1 MSKTILYIATSLD
14 GHIAREDGRIDWLPE
29 NDVSGY
35 EEFYKTVDIIVMGKT
50 TFEQVL
56 TFEEYPYKD
65 KKSYVFTKNN
75 NSNNYTKNKNIVFVS
90 NVEKF
95 IKDVLSNTDKN
106 VWLIGGGQIISSF
119 FNCHAI
125 DEIILFVVPIVLGK
139 GIPLFSNI
147 QKETKLELIETIN
160 HNNLIELH
168 YRILK

>member
-1 MSKTILYIATSLD
+1 MSKVVLYIAASLD
-14 GHIAREDGRIDWLPE
+14 GYIARENGKVDWLPE

-35 EEFYKTVDIIVMGKT
+35 EEFYKTIDIVVMGRT

-56 TFEEYPYKD
+56 TFGEYPYKD
-65 KKSYVFTKNN
+65 KKSYVFTKNK
-75 NSNNYTKNKNIVFVS
+75 NSNNYTKNKNIVFVP

-95 IKDVLSNTDKN
+95 VKDVLSNTDKN
-106 VWLIGGGQIISSF
+106 IWLIGGEKIISSF
-119 FNCHAI
+119 FNHDII
-125 DEIILFVVPIVLGK
+125 DEIILFVVPVVLGK

-147 QKETKLELIETIN
+147 QKETKLELIKVIN